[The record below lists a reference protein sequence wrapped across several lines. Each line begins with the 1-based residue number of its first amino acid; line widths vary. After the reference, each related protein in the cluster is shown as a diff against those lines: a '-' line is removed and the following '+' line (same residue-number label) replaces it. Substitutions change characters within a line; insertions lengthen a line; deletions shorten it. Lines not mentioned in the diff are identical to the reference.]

1 MAARKSL
8 HTKLKP
14 IKLLLLDVDG
24 VMTDGGV
31 YFSER
36 GDELKKFNILD
47 GYGIVKLQRKGV
59 RVGIITGR
67 LSQIVARRAKDLG
80 ISEVYQ
86 NLENKL
92 EAYEHVKAK
101 LGLHDSEIAYI
112 GDDEP
117 DLPVLQKAG
126 FGACPANAVA
136 AVRREADFVCT
147 RRGGEGAVR
156 EVIDLVL
163 GSRTDGS

>member
-1 MAARKSL
+1 MAARKPSRVQ
-8 HTKLKP
+8 LKA

-31 YFSER
+31 YFSEK

-47 GYGIVKLQRKGV
+47 GYGIVKLQRHGI

-67 LSQIVARRAKDLG
+67 VSQVVTRRANELG
-80 ISEVYQ
+80 ITEVHQ

-92 EAYEHVKAK
+92 EAYERIKTK
-101 LGLHDSEIAYI
+101 LGLQDSEIAYV

-117 DLPVLQKAG
+117 DVPVMEKAG
-126 FGACPANAVA
+126 FSASPANAVDG
-136 AVRREADFVCT
+136 VRRRADYVCR
-147 RRGGEGAVR
+147 RRGGDGAVR

-163 GSRTDGS
+163 GSRTTGR